1 MSSAAPSHESSAE
14 SSSGSSSS
22 SEPASA
28 TSVDQEDPAIGKLY
42 SVLLAGEFAAFHRL
56 IDESA
61 MAPDVQGRINIARMV
76 ASEIAHFEN
85 LSEQVSRYGIDP
97 AEAVVRYSGVFD
109 EYHRVTN
116 PKTWYEALVK
126 AYIADGLAADFY
138 AEVSGALPA
147 GPRAVVAEV
156 MSATGSSAFAR
167 EEVRKAIDANP
178 SLRSPLTLWGRRLL
192 GEAITHA
199 QWVLAAEEEVTD
211 LLFAGAAS
219 LQGMAGFF
227 DVVAD
232 RHSARMADLGL
243 G

>member
-1 MSSAAPSHESSAE
+1 
-14 SSSGSSSS
+14 
-22 SEPASA
+22 
-28 TSVDQEDPAIGKLY
+28 
-42 SVLLAGEFAAFHRL
+42 
-56 IDESA
+56 

-138 AEVSGALPA
+138 AEVSGALPP

-167 EEVRKAIDANP
+167 DEVRKAIDANP
-178 SLRSPLTLWGRRLL
+178 ALRSPLTLWGRRLL